1 MKLLTLSF
9 FLFLIFQYT
18 FAGIVGDTRITGR
31 VLRYDKKTVT
41 LSQHGNREITVPKNL
56 IEKDFKKLKTGL
68 LVTAVFSA
76 EEMMNQI
83 QQQAKQKETK
93 TK

>member
-1 MKLLTLSF
+1 MKLIILS
-9 FLFLIFQYT
+9 FLFLIFQYA

-31 VLRYDKKTVT
+31 VLKYDEKTVT
-41 LSQHGNREITVPKNL
+41 LSQHGNRKIIVPRSS

-76 EEMMNQI
+76 EEIMNKI
-83 QQQAKQKETK
+83 QEQTK
-93 TK
+93 KRSNKSP